1 MIKLIASDLDG
12 TLLKEGTMD
21 INPEIYDII
30 RKLKAKGIVFAAVSG
45 REYDSI
51 ERVFAPVKDDIYFIA
66 GNGGIISYQGEIIEK
81 WQFLQIYQRGCG
93 VCESQEGASF
103 MTAGS
108 AQAYVERADQAFVKK
123 LREGYK
129 LHVNEV
135 DDVLNA
141 PETMTKVAMYNEEVD
156 AAVGAEEAK
165 RRFGDKIQIMASGV
179 VIPTAY
185 LPELFGK
192 IGTFFPL
199 TFWDSY
205 YLKLLFF
212 GIKGQETRQLILM
225 FAVFFA
231 ASVLWAKAAGN
242 FGNAERREHKKGGR
256 LTIGGVGKS
265 AFFHWYF
272 LQLKAWL
279 KRGTSLL
286 LLVSMLFVVW
296 FAGQISMPQSDNVTV
311 GIVETDGAHG
321 KEVLQHLTQRE
332 SLFSFVMYDS
342 KEALQ
347 EDVIGRK
354 NWSVVFI
361 SPTILKKI

>member
-81 WQFLQIYQRGCG
+81 MAIPADILKEVVEYVRA
-93 VCESQEGASF
+93 QEGASF

-135 DDVLNA
+135 DDVLNV

-156 AAVGAEEAK
+156 AALGAEEAK
-165 RRFGDKIQIMASGV
+165 RRLEIRFRSWLP
-179 VIPTAY
+179 VITGWISWMCI
-185 LPELFGK
+185 PEKEMLFRNFV
-192 IGTFFPL
+192 T
-199 TFWDSY
+199 
-205 YLKLLFF
+205 
-212 GIKGQETRQLILM
+212 
-225 FAVFFA
+225 
-231 ASVLWAKAAGN
+231 VL
-242 FGNAERREHKKGGR
+242 ELRRE
-256 LTIGGVGKS
+256 
-265 AFFHWYF
+265 
-272 LQLKAWL
+272 
-279 KRGTSLL
+279 KRLL
-286 LLVSMLFVVW
+286 LSEITAM
-296 FAGQISMPQSDNVTV
+296 M
-311 GIVETDGAHG
+311 
-321 KEVLQHLTQRE
+321 
-332 SLFSFVMYDS
+332 
-342 KEALQ
+342 
-347 EDVIGRK
+347 
-354 NWSVVFI
+354 
-361 SPTILKKI
+361 

>member
-81 WQFLQIYQRGCG
+81 MAIPADILKEVVEYVRA
-93 VCESQEGASF
+93 QEGASF

-165 RRFGDKIQIMASGV
+165 RRLGITKREEVVAFGDNCN
-179 VIPTAY
+179 
-185 LPELFGK
+185 
-192 IGTFFPL
+192 
-199 TFWDSY
+199 D
-205 YLKLLFF
+205 
-212 GIKGQETRQLILM
+212 
-225 FAVFFA
+225 
-231 ASVLWAKAAGN
+231 
-242 FGNAERREHKKGGR
+242 
-256 LTIGGVGKS
+256 
-265 AFFHWYF
+265 
-272 LQLKAWL
+272 
-279 KRGTSLL
+279 
-286 LLVSMLFVVW
+286 VSMLLE
-296 FAGQISMPQSDNVTV
+296 AGKSYAVTTAREEAKQAARYVLEKPGPDSVLNVL
-311 GIVETDGAHG
+311 
-321 KEVLQHLTQRE
+321 K
-332 SLFSFVMYDS
+332 M
-342 KEALQ
+342 
-347 EDVIGRK
+347 
-354 NWSVVFI
+354 
-361 SPTILKKI
+361 ILEL